1 MGGQGCGWMKS
12 WSLGIRDGIWVVGL
26 ACCLALGA
34 GHRVAA
40 AEEAATNAPAS
51 PKLTLQRIFG
61 GGEFGGDSFG
71 GRWLEEG
78 HRYTTFESATN
89 GVGGRDLVAHDAET
103 GAKEVLIP
111 SSDFIPKGESG
122 PLSIEGHWWSKDR
135 SRLLIYTQSK
145 RVWRAN
151 SRGDYWVLDRTAR
164 ELRKLGGDA
173 PPSSLM
179 FARFSPD
186 GTRVAYVRERNLYVE
201 DVRTHEITALTKS
214 TSPTII
220 NGTFDWV
227 YEEEFGLREGF
238 RWSPDG
244 TRIAYWQLDT
254 SGLREVPLVDNVDGL
269 YPKVQWIPYP
279 KVGEQ
284 NASCRVGVVAA
295 SGGETRWLDVAGD
308 PRNHYLFDLGWVEST
323 GEVLLQQLNRL
334 QNTNRILL
342 ADPATAKVST
352 LAVDRDDAWVDGHQ
366 NLKWL
371 DEGKR
376 LLFWSQRDGW
386 RHLHTVDLKGQK
398 VRTLTSGDFDVTDL
412 VHADPA
418 QDLVYFTA
426 SPTNATQ
433 RYLYRV
439 RSNGHGLERVT
450 PGDQPGTH
458 GYQVSADG
466 KFAVHT
472 YSRFNEPPVTEMVTL
487 PNHKVVRVLAE
498 NKKLKEK
505 LATLDQAKT
514 EFLKV
519 PLTNGVVIDAWIIRP
534 PDFDP
539 AKKYPLLVYV
549 YGEPAGTTVTD
560 SWGGKSHL
568 WHVMLAQQGYVVMS
582 FDNRGTSAP
591 RGRAWQKAIYRQVGI
606 LAPQEQA
613 MAIRQVLA
621 TQPSIDPDRTGVW
634 GWSGGGSMTLNAM
647 FKFPDL
653 YKVGISIASVPNQR
667 FYDTIYQERYMGL
680 PADNVDGFRNGSPI
694 HFASQLKGDLLL
706 IHGTGDDNCHYQGAE
721 ALVDEL
727 IRHNR
732 PFRLM
737 AYPNRSHSISEGTG
751 TTMHLRSLMTSFLN
765 EKLPA
770 GGLPR

>member
-1 MGGQGCGWMKS
+1 
-12 WSLGIRDGIWVVGL
+12 
-26 ACCLALGA
+26 
-34 GHRVAA
+34 
-40 AEEAATNAPAS
+40 
-51 PKLTLQRIFG
+51 
-61 GGEFGGDSFG
+61 
-71 GRWLEEG
+71 
-78 HRYTTFESATN
+78 
-89 GVGGRDLVAHDAET
+89 
-103 GAKEVLIP
+103 
-111 SSDFIPKGESG
+111 
-122 PLSIEGHWWSKDR
+122 
-135 SRLLIYTQSK
+135 
-145 RVWRAN
+145 
-151 SRGDYWVLDRTAR
+151 
-164 ELRKLGGDA
+164 
-173 PPSSLM
+173 
-179 FARFSPD
+179 
-186 GTRVAYVRERNLYVE
+186 VAYVRERNLYVE

-227 YEEEFGLREGF
+227 YEEEFGLRDGF

-254 SGLREVPLVDNVDGL
+254 TGLREVPLVDNVDGL

-284 NASCRVGVVAA
+284 NASCRVGVVSA
-295 SGGETRWLDVAGD
+295 SGGETRWMETAGD
-308 PRNHYLFDLGWVEST
+308 PRNQYLFDLAWVEST
-323 GEVLLQQLNRL
+323 GDVLLQQLNRL
-334 QNTNRILL
+334 QNTNHILL
-342 ADPATAKVST
+342 ADPTSGKVSN

-371 DEGKR
+371 DGGRR

-386 RHLHTVDLKGQK
+386 RHLHTVDRKGRK
-398 VRTLTSGDFDVTDL
+398 VRTLTSGEFDVTDL
-412 VHADPA
+412 VHADPD

-439 RSNGHGLERVT
+439 RSNGHGMGRVT
-450 PGDQPGTH
+450 PGGQSGTH
-458 GYQVSADG
+458 GYQISADG

-472 YSRFNEPPVTEMVTL
+472 YSRFHEPPVIEMVTL
-487 PNHKVVRVLAE
+487 PDHKVVRVLVE
-498 NKKLKEK
+498 NQKLKEK
-505 LATLDQAKT
+505 LATLDQPKT

-519 PLTNGVVIDAWIIRP
+519 SLTNGVVMDAWMIRP

-539 AKKYPLLVYV
+539 ARKYPLLVYV

-560 SWGGKSHL
+560 SWGGKSYL

-621 TQPSIDPDRTGVW
+621 TQPSIDPDRIGVW

-694 HFASQLKGDLLL
+694 HFASQLKGELLL

-751 TTMHLRSLMTSFLN
+751 TTLHLRGLMTSFLN